1 MAFAHASV
9 ALPSFSNNKFS
20 WHANPRPATPTTAN
34 PARENP
40 ARENSERENDGGRES
55 QRYPPTVRA
64 MGGCRIRP
72 KTIRTKSQS
81 PKPRSSSPH
90 HIDQHD
96 SEAPTLSM
104 YIDLAYVEAFNRDR
118 LLCTVA
124 VHILC
129 DEIYAL
135 FEGSSTQKSIE
146 LRQ

>member
-1 MAFAHASV
+1 MKT
-9 ALPSFSNNKFS
+9 LPVKTL
-20 WHANPRPATPTTAN
+20 PVKTLTVKTTGAEKTSAI
-34 PARENP
+34 PP
-40 ARENSERENDGGRES
+40 LSERWGAVVFA
-55 QRYPPTVRA
+55 P
-64 MGGCRIRP
+64 
-72 KTIRTKSQS
+72 TIRTKSQS
-81 PKPRSSSPH
+81 PKSRSSSPH
-90 HIDQHD
+90 QIDQHD

-124 VHILC
+124 VQILC